1 MLKNITPQ
9 QIAFIS
15 AISIAGVVMLILML
29 LIGLSFLQLNF
40 SQPLV
45 IGAVV
50 FIPSYLIVYYLLQIY
65 IYRKIKLIYKSIH
78 TRKTDTAQ
86 RINQLDF
93 STDIIE
99 DVEKE
104 VEEWSKN
111 RENEIEQLK
120 LLEEYRRNFLGD
132 ISHELK
138 TPLFNIQGYIHTLLD
153 GAVYDEKINM
163 EYLRRAARNTERLHL
178 IIEDLEVISR
188 LESGENPLEITSFSI
203 RDLALE
209 VFEETEMMGKKNNI
223 QIGFKDRLTGTY
235 QVKADKNTIRQ
246 VLTNLI
252 VNSIKYGTENGYTK
266 VAFYNMDENLLVEVS
281 DNGIGIEQNHLP
293 HIFDRFYRVEKSR
306 NRSQGGSGL
315 GLSIV
320 KHIIEAHRQSINV
333 RSTPGVGSTFGF
345 TLEKA

>member
-1 MLKNITPQ
+1 MQKNITPQ
-9 QIAFIS
+9 QVAFIS
-15 AISIAGVVMLILML
+15 AISITGVVIIILFL
-29 LIGLSFLQLNF
+29 LEGLSYLPLTI
-40 SQPLV
+40 SQALV
-45 IGAVV
+45 IGSIV
-50 FIPSYLIVYYLLQIY
+50 FIPTYLIVYYFMKRY
-65 IYRKIKLIYKSIH
+65 IHRKIKLIYKSIH
-78 TRKTDTAQ
+78 TRKTDSTPKL
-86 RINQLDF
+86 NQLDF

-99 DVEKE
+99 KVEKE
-104 VEEWSKN
+104 VEEWAQN
-111 RENEIEQLK
+111 QEDEIEKLK

-153 GAVYDEKINM
+153 GAVFDEKINL

-209 VFEETEMMGKKNNI
+209 VFEETEMMGKKKNI
-223 QIGFKDRLTGTY
+223 NIGFKERTAGAF
-235 QVKADKNTIRQ
+235 QVKADRDTIRQ

-252 VNSIKYGTENGYTK
+252 VNSIKYGIQDGYTK
-266 VAFYNMDENLLVEVS
+266 VAFYNMDENVLVEVS
-281 DNGIGIEQNHLP
+281 DNGIGIEQKDLS

-320 KHIIEAHRQSINV
+320 KHIMEAHKQTINV

-345 TLEKA
+345 TLQKD